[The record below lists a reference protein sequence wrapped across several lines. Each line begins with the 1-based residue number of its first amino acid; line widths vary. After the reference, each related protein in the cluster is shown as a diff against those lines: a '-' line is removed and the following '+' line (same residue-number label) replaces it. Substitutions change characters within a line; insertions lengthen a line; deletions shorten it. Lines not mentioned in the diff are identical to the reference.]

1 MIGKIIELNDCHQ
14 PKQIK
19 NFKNGAFIQDK
30 RECIEKNNTSAS
42 KKISYITHQRDRK
55 RNSEIL
61 KNSSVVFSI

>member
-30 RECIEKNNTSAS
+30 RESIEKNNTSAS
-42 KKISYITHQRDRK
+42 NKLVISQI
-55 RNSEIL
+55 NVIGNAIL
-61 KNSSVVFSI
+61 K